1 MGIGPWSNLRALD
14 SGQKAPDS
22 PDRYI
27 LRHCIQVPGS
37 TAIAYPHYP
46 MNTAHVR
53 ALALATAAALLGGLT
68 ACSNSTAMESS
79 WKAPEVGSIH
89 FTKILVVGI
98 APVDSLR
105 QPVEDAMKAQITGI
119 PVVAS
124 YEVLPHVAD
133 QVDPKKITAV
143 IKTGGFDG
151 IIALR
156 MVSLDDKTTY
166 HPGGEVPVPYYS
178 FYSYYSPSYALSPYY
193 RGVGGYMGPVTY
205 EYVPPSV
212 TQDLFVSI
220 ETSIYDGKTGKLV
233 WVGQTRTTNPDDL
246 ETLIAKVA
254 ASVRSEL
261 RHQEL
266 IP

>member
-1 MGIGPWSNLRALD
+1 
-14 SGQKAPDS
+14 
-22 PDRYI
+22 
-27 LRHCIQVPGS
+27 
-37 TAIAYPHYP
+37 

-53 ALALATAAALLGGLT
+53 TLALATAAALLAGLT
-68 ACSNSTAMESS
+68 ACQSTTMESS

-105 QPVEDAMKAQITGI
+105 QPVEDAMKAQITGV

-133 QVDPKKITAV
+133 QVDPKKITEV

-193 RGVGGYMGPVTY
+193 RGYGGYMGPVTY